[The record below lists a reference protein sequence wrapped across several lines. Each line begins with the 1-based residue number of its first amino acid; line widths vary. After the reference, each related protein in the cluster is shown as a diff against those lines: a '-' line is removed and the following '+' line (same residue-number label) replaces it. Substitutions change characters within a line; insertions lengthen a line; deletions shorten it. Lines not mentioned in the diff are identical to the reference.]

1 MLVGWVGSDQEPLAS
16 PCTPAFYHQQRS
28 SSPPFCPSHAALLL
42 CHPYLGVESVVLRRH
57 HTFRSAPPV
66 WFGGGKAAELMR
78 KSEQAGLLR
87 AISFVNGAAL
97 WPGLLCVPHRA
108 VPRTA
113 PVDARQDVVTVVM
126 WVRKRERGLT
136 THKASSRVEKAR
148 RRMMILLYHIYVVV
162 VSSMKPCSACSIFA
176 PSLHFLMYLPVF
188 YPTTT
193 TITTLSFFS
202 LLTPFLFLHIGP
214 WTHTR
219 RQSKLSNLLPHAY
232 LLLHC
237 TSLSFAPQAWAT
249 PAAAPMFPWQYGRTR
264 WPTWPGRRS
273 RVLCT

>member
-1 MLVGWVGSDQEPLAS
+1 M
-16 PCTPAFYHQQRS
+16 
-28 SSPPFCPSHAALLL
+28 
-42 CHPYLGVESVVLRRH
+42 
-57 HTFRSAPPV
+57 
-66 WFGGGKAAELMR
+66 
-78 KSEQAGLLR
+78 
-87 AISFVNGAAL
+87 
-97 WPGLLCVPHRA
+97 PHRA

-136 THKASSRVEKAR
+136 THKASSRVKAR
-148 RRMMILLYHIYVVV
+148 RRMIDDNVVV
-162 VSSMKPCSACSIFA
+162 VSSSRMKLCSLCLQHIC
-176 PSLHFLMYLPVF
+176 PLHFLMYLPVF

-232 LLLHC
+232 LQLLHC